1 MGSQLANLVTV
12 VFVWGIAS
20 YIFVF
25 GFAQIKWEGWAGGF
39 PWMMGVIGLFVSA
52 AFTSKWL
59 MHRDNP

>member
-1 MGSQLANLVTV
+1 MQNQIGNLIAV

-25 GFAQIKWEGWAGGF
+25 GFAHIKWEGWAGGF
-39 PWMMGVIGLFVSA
+39 PWLVGVVSLFVSA

-59 MHRDNP
+59 MNRAVD